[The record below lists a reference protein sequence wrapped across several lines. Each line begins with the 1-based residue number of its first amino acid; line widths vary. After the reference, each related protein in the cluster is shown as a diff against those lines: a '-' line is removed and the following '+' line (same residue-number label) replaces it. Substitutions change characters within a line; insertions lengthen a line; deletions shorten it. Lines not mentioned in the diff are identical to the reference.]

1 MVDLHTHT
9 FESDGTDA
17 PAALVEK
24 ASAAGL
30 TTIAITDHD
39 TFAAHEQ
46 AAPRAQELGIR
57 LVRGVEISTKARNRN
72 VHLLAYWF
80 NGAAPVAFQDWLVE
94 MLEYRR
100 ERNRRLAG
108 RLQALGL
115 AVELAEA
122 EALGRTITGRVH
134 FARVLI
140 SKGYVKSIPEAFDR
154 YIGEDAPGFVMMEDP
169 KTPDAV
175 RKVREYGGV
184 PVLAHPIRLGMRD
197 LDAEESFIREQVDA
211 GLLGLEVM
219 HSDHDEVARAR
230 YEILVQRYGLARS
243 GGSDYHG
250 DIKPKIFLG
259 RGFEDN
265 VNVPQEWVDK
275 LASL

>member
-1 MVDLHTHT
+1 
-9 FESDGTDA
+9 
-17 PAALVEK
+17 
-24 ASAAGL
+24 
-30 TTIAITDHD
+30 
-39 TFAAHEQ
+39 
-46 AAPRAQELGIR
+46 
-57 LVRGVEISTKARNRN
+57 
-72 VHLLAYWF
+72 
-80 NGAAPVAFQDWLVE
+80 
-94 MLEYRR
+94 
-100 ERNRRLAG
+100 
-108 RLQALGL
+108 
-115 AVELAEA
+115 
-122 EALGRTITGRVH
+122 
-134 FARVLI
+134 VLI
-140 SKGYVKSIPEAFDR
+140 AKGYVQSIPEAFDR

-175 RKVREYGGV
+175 SKVREYGGI

-197 LDAEESFIREQVDA
+197 PDSEESFIREQVDA

-219 HSDHDEVARAR
+219 HSDHDEAARAR
-230 YEILVQRYGLARS
+230 YETLVQRYGLART